1 MHWKIFDKLSDFVV
15 FLGGISLIALI
26 GIMGY
31 QVWGRYVL
39 NDTPTWAES
48 LALLLILM
56 VSLPIAAIGLREN
69 FHLGLD
75 FLTERLPLPVQSAL
89 RILNTV
95 VLLLF
100 GGVMTWHSIALVTG
114 TWNRAIPLIGI
125 PQGVKYLPLVFC
137 GILIVLFM
145 IERLS
150 GLILNRGTTGEDTP
164 EEGN

>member
-1 MHWKIFDKLSDFVV
+1 MHWKIFDRLSDFVIL
-15 FLGGISLIALI
+15 LGGISLVGLI

-39 NDTPTWAES
+39 NSTPTWAES

-75 FLTERLPLPVQSAL
+75 FLTERLPHPVQSTL
-89 RILNTV
+89 RIFNTV

-100 GGVMTWHSIALVTG
+100 GAAMTWHSIGLVTG
-114 TWNRAIPLIGI
+114 TWNRDIPLIGL

-145 IERLS
+145 IERLA
-150 GLILNRGTTGEDTP
+150 GLVFGGGTIGEDIS